1 MGNVIEIKNLT
12 HYYKSKKIYENLN
25 FDVQGG
31 KIFGL
36 LGRNG
41 VGKTTLI
48 KILMG
53 FLKPVSGECRVF
65 GEKSHKMNPVV
76 RKRIGLL
83 FEGHLA
89 YEFMTIGQIERFYGD
104 FYENWDRSIYY
115 DLVGKLGLKDDHLI
129 KNMSCGQRSQVV
141 LGLLF
146 AQQPD
151 LMILDDYSMGLDAGY
166 RYLFIDYLKEYVKKP
181 GKTVFMTSHVM
192 TDLEDMVDDVIFLDR
207 KRELLK
213 ISLNEFMSSF
223 KKFSFKLNSENNLPQ
238 KDEIIENIDISG
250 GQISVFSFAEK
261 DRVLEHLEK
270 FGVKSS
276 IEEEKMNLEQAF
288 VGLTGKY

>member
-1 MGNVIEIKNLT
+1 MADVIEVNNLT
-12 HYYKSKKIYENLN
+12 HYFKKRRIYENLN
-25 FDVQGG
+25 FSVQDG

-53 FLKPVSGECRVF
+53 FLRPVSGTCRVF
-65 GEKSHKMNPVV
+65 GEKSHKMAPET

-83 FEGHLA
+83 FEGHLT
-89 YEFMTIGQIERFYGD
+89 YEFLSIAQIERFYSQ
-104 FYENWDRSIYY
+104 FYDNWDRDIYY
-115 DLVGKLGLKDDHLI
+115 DLVKKLRLKDDHLI

-146 AQQPD
+146 AQKPD

-166 RYLFIDYLKEYVKKP
+166 RYLFIDYLKEYVKQP

-192 TDLEDMVDDVIFLDR
+192 SDLEDMVDDVIFLDR
-207 KRELLK
+207 KRDLLK
-213 ISLNEFMSSF
+213 INLKEFMTSF
-223 KKFSFKLNSENNLPQ
+223 KKFKFRKNGFCKKFE
-238 KDEIIENIDISG
+238 KDSLIENIDISND
-250 GQISVFSFAEK
+250 QVSVFTFADENKFAEHIK
-261 DRVLEHLEK
+261 KLGISEPFKR
-270 FGVKSS
+270 
-276 IEEEKMNLEQAF
+276 EEMNLEQAF